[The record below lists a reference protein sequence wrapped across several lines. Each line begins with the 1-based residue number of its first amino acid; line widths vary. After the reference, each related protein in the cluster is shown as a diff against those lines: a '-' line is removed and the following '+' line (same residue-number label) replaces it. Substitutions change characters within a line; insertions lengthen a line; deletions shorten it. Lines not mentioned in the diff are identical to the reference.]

1 MSGPSRRVLA
11 SSFIRMQAAC
21 ATTGSRLTPQ
31 LSHRAQRLC
40 RRRRRQRRLQQQQQR
55 GSGEGPAAT
64 KSGVDLEQRLK
75 TLKELRDK
83 NLISEEAYRAKMQ
96 ELLSE
101 L

>member
-1 MSGPSRRVLA
+1 MSDVLA
-11 SSFIRMQAAC
+11 AGAAPVSQ
-21 ATTGSRLTPQ
+21 T
-31 LSHRAQRLC
+31 
-40 RRRRRQRRLQQQQQR
+40 
-55 GSGEGPAAT
+55 EAAA
-64 KSGVDLEQRLK
+64 KSGADLEQRLK

>member
-1 MSGPSRRVLA
+1 MRPGVELHSNAGGVRNDWVEIDGAAVASGAAAVS
-11 SSFIRMQAAC
+11 QAPTA
-21 ATTGSRLTPQ
+21 ATPPAAT
-31 LSHRAQRLC
+31 AA
-40 RRRRRQRRLQQQQQR
+40 
-55 GSGEGPAAT
+55 GSGEGPTAT
-64 KSGVDLEQRLK
+64 KPGVDIEQRLK